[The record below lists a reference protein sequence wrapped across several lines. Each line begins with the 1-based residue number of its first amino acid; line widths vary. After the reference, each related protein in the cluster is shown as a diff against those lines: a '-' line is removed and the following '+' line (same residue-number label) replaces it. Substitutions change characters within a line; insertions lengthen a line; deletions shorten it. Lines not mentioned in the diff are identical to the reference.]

1 MSGNTV
7 RRLAVG
13 ILVGAMAA
21 GGMSVHLGSAWAQAG
36 PKPVVR
42 TQSQTTITAVITAID
57 LATRHVTLQ
66 GPNGSVVVHAN
77 DNVNL
82 DQLKVGDK
90 VAVTYYQSLLLEGR
104 KASVG
109 DNTVRAMGTTQIAD
123 EQGQS
128 GGAAGVQRTVTIV
141 AKVYAIDKPKGLITL
156 KGPQGNFRTFKVKD
170 PSLLTHMTIGDN
182 VVARYTEAW
191 AVAFNKL

>member
-1 MSGNTV
+1 MNGKTV
-7 RRLAVG
+7 RGLAVG
-13 ILVGAMAA
+13 ILVGVMAA
-21 GGMSVHLGSAWAQAG
+21 GGMSVNLVGAWAQAG
-36 PKPVVR
+36 PKPVVA

-57 LATRHVTLQ
+57 LATRQVTLR
-66 GPNGSVVVHAN
+66 GPNASVVVHVS
-77 DNVNL
+77 DKVNL
-82 DQLKVGDK
+82 DQLKVGDR
-90 VAVTYYQSLLLEGR
+90 VAATYYQSLLLEGR

-109 DNTVRAMGTTQIAD
+109 DNTVRRMGSTQIAD

-156 KGPQGNFRTFKVKD
+156 RGPQGNFRTFRVKNT
-170 PSLLTHMTIGDN
+170 SLLTHMTIGDN
-182 VVARYTEAW
+182 VVAKYTEAW